1 MNVWIVRSPTLA
13 ALWSGAGR
21 VEGEHDP
28 SLRIHRALLTIQSLS
43 TSFLIW
49 RDRRECVVGAMA
61 GSIDGIAVVGQ
72 SQAIGMGASGDGHDQ
87 LVRAARGGDRFAF
100 GQLYERYVKMV
111 HGILLARIPYGD
123 VADRVHDVFLTAM
136 TQIHALRDDRAFGG
150 WLARIARNQAHD
162 HHRRSRE
169 TAELPRDLAARER
182 PDTDG
187 RAVLAIIRSLPDAY
201 RETLVLRLV
210 EGMNGDEIAER
221 TGLTSA
227 SVRVNLHR
235 GMSMLRDKLGKETR
249 A

>member
-1 MNVWIVRSPTLA
+1 MGT
-13 ALWSGAGR
+13 SGGS
-21 VEGEHDP
+21 HD
-28 SLRIHRALLTIQSLS
+28 
-43 TSFLIW
+43 
-49 RDRRECVVGAMA
+49 E
-61 GSIDGIAVVGQ
+61 
-72 SQAIGMGASGDGHDQ
+72 
-87 LVRAARGGDRFAF
+87 LVRAARGGDRAAF
-100 GQLYERYVKMV
+100 GQLYERYVNMV
-111 HGILLARIPYGD
+111 HGMLLARIPYSD

-169 TAELPRDLAARER
+169 TAELPRDLAATER

-210 EGMNGDEIAER
+210 EGMSGDEIAER

-235 GMSMLRDKLGKETR
+235 GMAMLREKLGKGTHS
-249 A
+249 